1 MIAHGRTGYVI
12 DIADPIKLNQIV
24 NLHHERSDRKQM
36 RIAARDSVSMRTWP
50 RINQELKE
58 HYQAVIDQKK
68 SSKLSE
74 IGVA

>member
-1 MIAHGRTGYVI
+1 
-12 DIADPIKLNQIV
+12 
-24 NLHHERSDRKQM
+24 M
-36 RIAARDSVSMRTWP
+36 RIAARDSVSMRTWN

-68 SSKLSE
+68 SSELSE